1 MCNPFFPMLN
11 PSDPPPGFPRHN
23 TPSQQ
28 YFPLLPG
35 PPQAAAPQPPPPPA
49 PARPTQGAA
58 YMQPG
63 PHAKLGF
70 FIDTQN
76 TETPDREMAQELGQR
91 FGCHTCGGQPC
102 AKANTSLL
110 TISRPAIFI
119 PGKPSIN
126 RNNSSMNLIM
136 AAKGFRQP
144 IPIWQTL
151 WAQLPDPL
159 LLASINS
166 FILNVLTAAINRAVL
181 QEVIS
186 GSFKA
191 VSV

>member
-76 TETPDREMAQELGQR
+76 TETPDSALVGTLPQIATQIRLHIVVCKIA
-91 FGCHTCGGQPC
+91 
-102 AKANTSLL
+102 TS
-110 TISRPAIFI
+110 F
-119 PGKPSIN
+119 IN
-126 RNNSSMNLIM
+126 RDSM
-136 AAKGFRQP
+136 R
-144 IPIWQTL
+144 
-151 WAQLPDPL
+151 
-159 LLASINS
+159 
-166 FILNVLTAAINRAVL
+166 
-181 QEVIS
+181 VITC
-186 GSFKA
+186 F
-191 VSV
+191 